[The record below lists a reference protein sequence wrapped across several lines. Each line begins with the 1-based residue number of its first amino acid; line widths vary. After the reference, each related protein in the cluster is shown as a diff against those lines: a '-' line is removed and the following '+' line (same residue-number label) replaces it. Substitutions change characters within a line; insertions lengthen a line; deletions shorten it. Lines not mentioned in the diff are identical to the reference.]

1 MLLGHRISRKD
12 TNYTKHLVIV
22 IYLWFSSFKISRSQF
37 VVPDDNNEPER
48 LTPCHIPTG
57 RPSFCVPT
65 NRCPQ
70 IKALI
75 SNLKPPIPGDV
86 GKYIHESY
94 TCAGGTT
101 VCCPFNNI
109 VNKPENPPTIRPKG
123 MLRFK
128 VGLRIYK
135 SNFLKLSNK
144 YIGQYY
150 LIIFCLLF
158 GQMSH
163 VQFKTT
169 QKPELAQFILN
180 AIHCYNYFQI

>member
-22 IYLWFSSFKISRSQF
+22 IYLWFSSFKTSRSQF

-123 MLRFK
+123 MRRFK
-128 VGLRIYK
+128 VGLRIYT
-135 SNFLKLSNK
+135 SNFNK
-144 YIGQYY
+144 T
-150 LIIFCLLF
+150 L
-158 GQMSH
+158 
-163 VQFKTT
+163 
-169 QKPELAQFILN
+169 
-180 AIHCYNYFQI
+180 